1 MRRLNAKAPA
11 VLGHLHSITTRVA
24 LQMEAPVFQSR
35 LPSSSSFSL
44 FSQIGAAGSQGKH
57 SRGSGGFW
65 ISALAATAAAAFV
78 FFVVCF
84 LSRRSGRR
92 FEIIIDGGSTGTR
105 IHVFA
110 YVIGQGGTPVLDLE
124 ATSTL
129 KENPGLSAYAD
140 EPEMAGESL
149 IGLLDFGREKVP
161 RSQWGET
168 KVRLMATAGLR
179 LLEKRVQER
188 ILDSCRM
195 ALTASGFLFRSDWAS
210 VITGTDEGI
219 YAWVAANYALGSLG
233 GDPQHTTGIIELG
246 GASAQVTFFSSEP
259 LPSEFTYV
267 LQFGKVT
274 YNLYSHSFL
283 HFGQNAAH
291 EFFREFLSSREL
303 KSDAISPAVESFRDP
318 CTPRGYARSVESDKS
333 WPYITGNFS
342 ECRSAVQMLLQRGKG
357 DCPYRQCRLGSAFV
371 PALEGKFLATENFF
385 FTSKF
390 FGLGPAALLSD
401 FVAAG
406 ERFCGED
413 WMKLKRKYPSLEE
426 DDLLRYCFSSAYIVA
441 LLHDGLGVALD
452 DQRIVYAN
460 EVGSIP
466 LDWALGSFL
475 MLVVAAAAAETADS
489 GQPNWISG
497 EGRFSL
503 LRALVVFVVVVAM
516 GWLAARWKKPQLKTI
531 YDLEKGRYIV
541 TRVTR

>member
-1 MRRLNAKAPA
+1 
-11 VLGHLHSITTRVA
+11 
-24 LQMEAPVFQSR
+24 MEAPVFQSR

-44 FSQIGAAGSQGKH
+44 FSRIGAAGSQGKH

-65 ISALAATAAAAFV
+65 ISTLAATAAAAFV

-84 LSRRSGRR
+84 LSRRSGLR

-140 EPEMAGESL
+140 DRRWL
-149 IGLLDFGREKVP
+149 GRRRCP
-161 RSQWGET
+161 GASGGDQGP
-168 KVRLMATAGLR
+168 LMATAGLR

-188 ILDSCRM
+188 ILDSC
-195 ALTASGFLFRSDWAS
+195 
-210 VITGTDEGI
+210 TDEGI
-219 YAWVAANYALGSLG
+219 YAWVAANYALGTLG

-274 YNLYSHSFL
+274 YNLYSHSFFIL
-283 HFGQNAAH
+283 AREDDQAAFGHCSSLLWDLCYLQNAAH
-291 EFFREFLSSREL
+291 EFFREFLSSRE
-303 KSDAISPAVESFRDP
+303 DP

-452 DQRIVYAN
+452 DQSRKHTAGLGAGFLPDAGGGG
-460 EVGSIP
+460 GSSR
-466 LDWALGSFL
+466 DSGFW
-475 MLVVAAAAAETADS
+475 AAELDL
-489 GQPNWISG
+489 G